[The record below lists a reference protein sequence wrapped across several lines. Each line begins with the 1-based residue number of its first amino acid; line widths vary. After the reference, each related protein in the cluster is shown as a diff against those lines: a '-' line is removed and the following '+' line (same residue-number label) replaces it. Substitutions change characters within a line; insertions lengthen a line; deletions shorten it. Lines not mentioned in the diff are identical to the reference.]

1 MKTKTLIILIVL
13 IDLGVG
19 GFFVWK
25 NIFQREELETLPQP
39 PSGEVL
45 MYKGFWM
52 PAAFYYPYDSHS
64 MTDEKLAEDVG
75 VNIVGLGPTVK
86 INING
91 EVKYAE
97 PFSSDNIEQQLA
109 TLVKKYYKV
118 GIRIH
123 LVIELFYEEEF
134 TTRGGEPKPIPIAVA
149 TKEGFLD
156 KYNLIV
162 EDMTLLAEKYQV
174 EMFSPMNEP
183 DYKLG
188 AKISSEWGQKILPIV
203 RKNYNGKVV
212 FKGSLA
218 HDLDDDID
226 FKGYDAI
233 GFSISPEESIEGYEQ
248 RAVSIIQKILGWAER
263 DDVLEILAT
272 EFGVWGGASRFD
284 ENTKITAHKI
294 IFKQGQGKLKG
305 FIVFDPPSDQGWS
318 LKQSPNLLEEIK
330 KEFTKI
336 LD

>member
-1 MKTKTLIILIVL
+1 MKTKILIILIALVA
-13 IDLGVG
+13 LGIG
-19 GFFVWK
+19 GFFVYQ
-25 NIFQREELETLPQP
+25 NIFKETIPQP
-39 PSGEVL
+39 PSDTVSV
-45 MYKGFWM
+45 YKGFWM
-52 PAAFYYPYDSHS
+52 PVAFMSDTEHTMSDVN
-64 MTDEKLAEDVG
+64 TLKDVG
-75 VNIVGLGPTVK
+75 ANIVGLGPTVK

-109 TLVKKYYKV
+109 TLVKKYYEV

-134 TTRGGEPKPIPIAVA
+134 TRGGGEPKPIPIAVA

-162 EDMTLLAEKYQV
+162 EDMALLAEKYRV

-188 AKISSEWGQKILPIV
+188 AKTSSEWGQKILPIV

-218 HDLDDDID
+218 HDLDDDIN

-233 GFSISPEESIEGYEQ
+233 GFSISPEGRGIEGYEQ
-248 RAVSIIQKILGWAER
+248 KAVSIIQKILGWVER
-263 DDVLEILAT
+263 DDVPGVIAT
-272 EFGVWGGASRFD
+272 EFGVWGGASGFD

-294 IFKQGQGKLKG
+294 IFEQGQGKLKG

-330 KEFTKI
+330 KEFTEI

>member
-1 MKTKTLIILIVL
+1 MNPKILIISIILIT
-13 IDLGVG
+13 LGVG
-19 GFFVWK
+19 GFWVYQ
-25 NIFQREELETLPQP
+25 NILKQTIPQP
-39 PSGEVL
+39 PSGTVSV
-45 MYKGFWM
+45 YKGFWM
-52 PAAFYYPYDSHS
+52 PVAFYYPHDNHS
-64 MTDEKLAEDVG
+64 MTDEKLVEDVG
-75 VNIVGLGPTVK
+75 ANIVGLGPTVK

-109 TLVKKYYKV
+109 ILVKKYYEA

-134 TTRGGEPKPIPIAVA
+134 SRGGGEPKPIPITVA

-162 EDMTLLAEKYQV
+162 EDMAQLAEKYRV

-183 DYKLG
+183 DYKVG
-188 AKISSEWGQKILPIV
+188 AKTSSEWGQKILPIV

-218 HDLDDDID
+218 HDLDDDIN

-248 RAVSIIQKILGWAER
+248 RAVNVIQKILDWAER
-263 DDVLEILAT
+263 DNVSEVIAT

-294 IFKQGQGKLKG
+294 IFEQGRGKLKG

-318 LKQSPNLLEEIK
+318 LKQSPGLLKEIK
-330 KEFTKI
+330 EGFTEI

>member
-1 MKTKTLIILIVL
+1 MKTKALVILMVL
-13 IDLGVG
+13 ICLGVG

-25 NIFQREELETLPQP
+25 NIFQSETLPQP
-39 PSGEVL
+39 PTGIISL
-45 MYKGFWM
+45 YKGFWM
-52 PAAFYYPYDSHS
+52 PIAFYYPRDSHS
-64 MTDEKLAEDVG
+64 MTDEKLVKDVG
-75 VNIVGLGPTVK
+75 ANIVGLGPTVK

-97 PFSSDNIEQQLA
+97 PFSSSNIEQQLA
-109 TLVKKYYKV
+109 MLVKKYYEA

-134 TTRGGEPKPIPIAVA
+134 TRRGGEPQPIPMAVA

-162 EDMTLLAEKYQV
+162 EEMALLAKKYQV

-188 AKISSEWGQKILPIV
+188 AKTSSEWGQKILPIV
-203 RKNYNGKVV
+203 RKNYNGKIV

-218 HDLDDDID
+218 HDLDDDIN

-233 GFSISPEESIEGYEQ
+233 GFSISPEGSIEGYEQ
-248 RAVSIIQKILGWAER
+248 RAVSIIQKILDWAER
-263 DDVLEILAT
+263 DNVSEVIAT

-294 IFKQGQGKLKG
+294 IFEQGQGKLKG

-330 KEFTKI
+330 KEFTEI